1 MRPDCHSAPTSAAA
15 LAREAV
21 ILAGAGAAILLQVA
35 HRPVGAGVAVHSR
48 FTEDPMRRLRHTLA
62 YIYAVTLPEAAP
74 LRDAVAVSYTHLT
87 LPTNREV

>member
-35 HRPVGAGVAVHSR
+35 HLSLIH
-48 FTEDPMRRLRHTLA
+48 
-62 YIYAVTLPEAAP
+62 I
-74 LRDAVAVSYTHLT
+74 
-87 LPTNREV
+87 